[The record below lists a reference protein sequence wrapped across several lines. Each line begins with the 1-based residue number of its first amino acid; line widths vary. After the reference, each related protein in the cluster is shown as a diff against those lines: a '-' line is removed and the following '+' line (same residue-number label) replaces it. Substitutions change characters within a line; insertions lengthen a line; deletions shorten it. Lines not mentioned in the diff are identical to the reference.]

1 MFWDKVANFYDIF
14 ANVYNGKVNKQ
25 LVFEVTKLIEPYD
38 IVLECEIGRALYVT
52 NLLQRIFPPG
62 C

>member
-14 ANVYNGKVNKQ
+14 ANIYNGKVNKQ

-38 IVLECEIGRALYVT
+38 IVLECGCGTGFFAAEGLAHKAQGR
-52 NLLQRIFPPG
+52 
-62 C
+62 